1 MRGIYATTAAFPAD
15 EPTRLSPQCPAG
27 SERSFRRCSAAAD
40 LVEEVHDE
48 RYPVSQRLLDRHQDR
63 KALTI
68 RSHRYTT
75 HSFPRM
81 VRDRYGRAAANEC
94 VDAVDPSS
102 GNRFPGCER
111 HSLFAL
117 WADTFRSAG
126 PCVDRGRDGRAAEV
140 HAPTGSGGQDGKPPG
155 QALKCWAL
163 RLGATSRVPP
173 APSTEIYKHIAVRQV
188 LPLSLPETNPT
199 HAGRAACS
207 SGSGGPHRRPS
218 L

>member
-1 MRGIYATTAAFPAD
+1 MRTRIGATWFTLARWRLPFALHRHLSVSTAEEQQSAEFGVGCLLAK
-15 EPTRLSPQCPAG
+15 ELG
-27 SERSFRRCSAAAD
+27 SSCD
-40 LVEEVHDE
+40 
-48 RYPVSQRLLDRHQDR
+48 VS
-63 KALTI
+63 
-68 RSHRYTT
+68 
-75 HSFPRM
+75 
-81 VRDRYGRAAANEC
+81 AAANEC